1 MEALLPIS
9 ADAKPSPARSSTG
22 ASAPTAATANAP
34 SVILPMAFALTG
46 MAALLFGMGWL
57 TVRPS
62 LLATYHYN
70 QSVIA
75 ATHLFV
81 LGWICTVVMGSM
93 YQLVPV
99 ALETRLYS
107 ERLAAVQFLCHVVGF
122 IGMVLMFS
130 TWNMKQVGHFGS
142 LLTFGVGLFVYNL
155 GRTLKRVP
163 KWNVTASA
171 VLAALIWI
179 SLTVLAGLSIATAKC
194 AFEAMS
200 ESDAPASPFLHGLR
214 SVAGF
219 VARFDAISAM
229 HAHAHLGVVGCFTML
244 IVGVS
249 YKLIP
254 MFTLSEVQSR
264 RRAAWSIGL
273 LNIGLIG
280 TFLTVLLRSPWKLA
294 SGLVIVGALA
304 LYGWELFAI
313 LRPRKRKAPDWGIK
327 YFLTAVALFAPLAV
341 LGIVLT
347 WPGLPLTPFTGQL
360 ENVYGF
366 LGIVGVVTLAII
378 GMLYK
383 IIPFLV
389 WFGRYS
395 KHVGRARVPALAD
408 LYSGRVQ
415 AAGYFLY
422 LGGLAV
428 TIAGSL
434 WQSEILVR
442 CGCGLLTLSAV
453 SLAWNVGIML
463 SHFLNPKVQPL
474 WTPSTNKS
482 NSI

>member
-1 MEALLPIS
+1 
-9 ADAKPSPARSSTG
+9 
-22 ASAPTAATANAP
+22 
-34 SVILPMAFALTG
+34 MAFALTG
-46 MAALLFGMGWL
+46 LASLLFGMGWL

-99 ALETRLYS
+99 ALETRLYR
-107 ERLAAVQFLCHVVGF
+107 ERLAAVQFVCHVVGF
-122 IGMVLMFS
+122 IGMVWMFS

-163 KWNVTASA
+163 KWNVTAFA
-171 VLAALIWI
+171 VMAALIWI

-194 AFEAMS
+194 AFEAMGD
-200 ESDAPASPFLHGLR
+200 SDAQASPLLHGLR
-214 SVAGF
+214 SIAGF

-229 HAHAHLGVVGCFTML
+229 HAHAHLGAVGFFTIL

-254 MFTLSEVQSR
+254 MFTLSEVQSP
-264 RRAAWSIGL
+264 RRAACSLVL
-273 LNIGLIG
+273 LNIGLVG

-294 SGLVIVGALA
+294 SGLVIVAALA
-304 LYGWELFAI
+304 LYGWELLAI
-313 LRPRKRKAPDWGIK
+313 LRARKRKAPDWGIK

-366 LGIVGVVTLAII
+366 LGLIGVVTLAII

-408 LYSGRVQ
+408 LYSARVQ
-415 AAGYFLY
+415 AAGYFLF

-434 WQSEILVR
+434 WQKELLVR
-442 CGCGLLTLSAV
+442 CGCGLLTLSAA

-463 SHFLNPKVQPL
+463 SHFFKPKVQPL
-474 WTPSTNKS
+474 WTPTTSKQNC
-482 NSI
+482 I